1 MSGVS
6 SSPVRESL
14 PRRLAAILAAD
25 VAGYSRLSAEDEEG
39 TIAAL
44 HARRRIVDDLIARHG
59 GRIANTAGDSVI
71 AEFASPIHAIHAA
84 METQIAVAELNRGI
98 PENRVVAFRIGINL
112 GDVIDHDG
120 DLLGDGV
127 NIAARIEQVCP
138 VGEVCVS
145 GEIRQLAEGKLAY
158 RFEDRGTPPMKNIRR
173 PVRVFRVLHEQSR
186 PIPLDSAS
194 RPKSRRY
201 LALALALVLAVA
213 AAVGFRHL
221 TTADSDPRS
230 SVPAVAVLPFAAEAE
245 SAYLGDGI
253 AQDILTQLTRLPGL
267 QVVARDS
274 TIRYRGQSADDA
286 AKGLSVRYILQGT
299 VSRSPAGLR
308 ISSRLTD
315 TNTRRQLWAEN
326 YDISAGDLFRLQ
338 DELVQQIVVATSAQ
352 VTRTELERIRRKPTT
367 DLTAYDLFLKGRD
380 LRWRYDRES
389 NSAARKLL
397 EQAVQAD
404 SRFAEARVELGRT
417 WLTGSNL
424 AWDGPEALEQARD
437 QAAQAIALDGT
448 LSSAHAL
455 LARTLV
461 RWRQFDEAIQ
471 SARRAV
477 ELNSSDAESLQL
489 VAEVLTFA
497 GQSSEALPLIR
508 RAMLLNPHYPPIY
521 AMVAGRAALMAGD
534 LGQAVSLLRQCAT
547 RAPSI
552 WPCRA
557 FLAVALERSGKH
569 QEARLEVNEYLRI
582 APGTTAGKLQQR
594 LSFRND
600 GDISMILDA
609 LKSAGLPE

>member
-1 MSGVS
+1 
-6 SSPVRESL
+6 
-14 PRRLAAILAAD
+14 
-25 VAGYSRLSAEDEEG
+25 
-39 TIAAL
+39 
-44 HARRRIVDDLIARHG
+44 
-59 GRIANTAGDSVI
+59 
-71 AEFASPIHAIHAA
+71 
-84 METQIAVAELNRGI
+84 
-98 PENRVVAFRIGINL
+98 
-112 GDVIDHDG
+112 
-120 DLLGDGV
+120 
-127 NIAARIEQVCP
+127 
-138 VGEVCVS
+138 
-145 GEIRQLAEGKLAY
+145 
-158 RFEDRGTPPMKNIRR
+158 
-173 PVRVFRVLHEQSR
+173 
-186 PIPLDSAS
+186 
-194 RPKSRRY
+194 
-201 LALALALVLAVA
+201 
-213 AAVGFRHL
+213 
-221 TTADSDPRS
+221 
-230 SVPAVAVLPFAAEAE
+230 
-245 SAYLGDGI
+245 
-253 AQDILTQLTRLPGL
+253 
-267 QVVARDS
+267 
-274 TIRYRGQSADDA
+274 
-286 AKGLSVRYILQGT
+286 
-299 VSRSPAGLR
+299 
-308 ISSRLTD
+308 LTD
-315 TNTRRQLWAEN
+315 TSTRRELWAQN
-326 YDISAGDLFRLQ
+326 YDIVAGDLFRLQ

-389 NSAARKLL
+389 NVASRKLL
-397 EQAVQAD
+397 EQAVEAD
-404 SRFAEARVELGRT
+404 PRFAEARVELGRS

-455 LARTLV
+455 LARTLI

-497 GQSSEALPLIR
+497 GQPGEALTLIN

-534 LGQAVSLLRQCAT
+534 LTQAASLLRQCAT

-569 QEARLEVNEYLRI
+569 QEARLDVNEYLRI

-600 GDISMILDA
+600 VDVLIILDA

>member
-1 MSGVS
+1 MSDVP
-6 SSPVRESL
+6 SSPVRDCL

-44 HARRRIVDDLIARHG
+44 HARRRIFDDLIARHG

-71 AEFASPIHAIHAA
+71 AEFASPVHAIHAA
-84 METQIAVAELNRGI
+84 METQSAVAELNRGI
-98 PENRVVAFRIGINL
+98 PEDKAVSFRIGINL

-127 NIAARIEQVCP
+127 NIAARIEQACP

-145 GEIRQLAEGKLAY
+145 GEIRQLAEGRVVF

-173 PVRVFRVLHEQSR
+173 SVKVFRVLHEKSR
-186 PIPLDSAS
+186 PIPLDAAS
-194 RPKSRRY
+194 KPKSRRFQAI
-201 LALALALVLAVA
+201 ALSFLVAVA
-213 AAVGFRHL
+213 AVLGFRYFS
-221 TTADSDPRS
+221 TTDNDPRS
-230 SVPAVAVLPFAAEAE
+230 TVPAVAVLPFAADAD
-245 SAYLGDGI
+245 STYLGDGI

-274 TIRYRGQSADDA
+274 TIKYRGESADDT
-286 AKGLSVRYILQGT
+286 AKGLGVRYILQGT
-299 VSRSPAGLR
+299 VSRSPVGLR

-315 TNTRRQLWAEN
+315 TSTRRELWAQN
-326 YDISAGDLFRLQ
+326 YDIVAGDLFRLQ

-389 NSAARKLL
+389 NVASRKLL
-397 EQAVQAD
+397 EQAVEAD
-404 SRFAEARVELGRT
+404 PRFAEARVELGRS

-455 LARTLV
+455 LARTLI

-497 GQSSEALPLIR
+497 GQPGEALTLIN

-534 LGQAVSLLRQCAT
+534 LTQAASLLRQCAT

-569 QEARLEVNEYLRI
+569 QEARLDVNEYLRI

-600 GDISMILDA
+600 VDVLIILDA